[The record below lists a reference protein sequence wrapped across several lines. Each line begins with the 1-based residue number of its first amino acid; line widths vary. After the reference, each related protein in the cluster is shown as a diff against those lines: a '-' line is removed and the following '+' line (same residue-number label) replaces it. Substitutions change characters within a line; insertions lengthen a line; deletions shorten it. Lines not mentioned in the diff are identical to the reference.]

1 MYSMQHTADI
11 AISSKSKDKDK
22 TTIIAD
28 EDDEPK
34 GFKRVLYDWKW
45 ILF

>member
-11 AISSKSKDKDK
+11 AISSKSKAKDK
-22 TTIIAD
+22 NMIIAD

-34 GFKRVLYDWKW
+34 GFKRALYDWKW
-45 ILF
+45 MLF